1 MIGNKLLLALAVAMA
16 LAACQQ
22 PGGSARQSAVQ
33 AEDDPLAEALE
44 SEVAKQEKDYKP
56 SPFFKTKVKDLMVK
70 MMDRMLTKCIDADD
84 KAEMEGCFHERLL
97 VGFDRDGT
105 LERHCALRDDL
116 GADIKCIMFGGMGQ
130 QIASKLDNDD
140 AVAFDWA
147 TPEKSAKGVMQQL
160 VLEQIRNCLSSGSA
174 SDPFDCF
181 MGRIT
186 TSLGLTSADLEPCA
200 PMKDDDVKFGNCV
213 GEAFAYR
220 YMSAGVERM

>member
-1 MIGNKLLLALAVAMA
+1 MIKGKLLFALAVVMA
-16 LAACQQ
+16 LAGCQQ
-22 PGGSARQSAVQ
+22 PGGSTRQSAVM

-56 SPFFKTKVKDLMVK
+56 SPFFKTKVKDLMVE
-70 MMDRMLTKCIDADD
+70 MMDRMLSKCIDADG
-84 KAEMEGCFHERLL
+84 KAEMEECFHERLL
-97 VGFDRDGT
+97 AGFDRDGT
-105 LERHCALRDDL
+105 LERHCVLRDDL
-116 GADIKCIMFGGMGQ
+116 GADMKCIMFGGMGQ
-130 QIASKLDNDD
+130 QIGSKLHEDD

-147 TPEKSAKGVMQQL
+147 APEQSAKGVMQQL
-160 VLEQIRNCLSSGSA
+160 VLEQIRNCFSSGAA

-186 TSLGLTSADLEPCA
+186 ASLGLTSANLEPCA

-213 GEAFAYR
+213 GEVFAYA